1 MIRKDIIVF
10 VICLMISFILWIIHQ
25 LNQTYIRNYDT
36 NVVIYNV
43 PDVYQQ
49 DSIHVSLKIKVKG
62 SGLKIKLLEKYLPH
76 QIYIPFNKLKRI
88 NKKGLYSIRNE
99 NISENDHFPVRINIL
114 EIQPDTISI
123 KFDKTSKKR
132 R

>member
-1 MIRKDIIVF
+1 
-10 VICLMISFILWIIHQ
+10 MISFILWIIHQ